1 MCCTPAVNNKRH
13 ERLRDALEWGVALAC
28 TLEERQNS
36 VRFGARD
43 GFQVAHRCLGNH
55 RCNPSFFPKGKRGG
69 GRPKRAR
76 GEAEEPEM
84 ESEDED
90 EQ

>member
-1 MCCTPAVNNKRH
+1 MAWVCATGTTGPM
-13 ERLRDALEWGVALAC
+13 ALVPLCPEVTTA
-28 TLEERQNS
+28 RK
-36 VRFGARD
+36 GAHK